1 MREFL
6 SALKENVLLADG
18 AIGTMLTNEGLPA
31 GENPEL
37 WMLNHPEKLKIIHLG
52 YLRAGSKVLQTNT
65 FGANRL
71 KLQEYQASSRVKEIN
86 LTAANIVREIA
97 GNKAFIAGTVGPTG
111 HFPAPLGE
119 YTWAQLVDVFR
130 EQMEALQEGGVD
142 IILLETFSDL
152 GEARAALYAAKNYTT
167 LPVACSLTYTQ
178 GRTLT
183 GTPPET
189 AAVVLE
195 AMGADIIGA
204 NCSAGVQE
212 LLPIIEA
219 YSNATNLPLLVE
231 PNAGLPELIEGKT
244 VYRETPKMMAESVK
258 PFLQL
263 GVRYIGACCGSTPEH
278 ILVMNEQLTELT
290 TRNQAYK
297 TSTPKIFPTR
307 LTSRTK
313 TVSLGTTEL
322 PCLIGERINPTARK
336 IIAQAFRENKWELIC
351 QEGYDQVE
359 NGAQLLDLNVGLP
372 GFKEGDLLK
381 EGVRQLQMSL
391 DIPLVLDST
400 NPKALETGLQEYQG
414 KALINSV
421 NGEEKS
427 LATILP
433 LAKKYGAA
441 VLGLTLDENG
451 IPAKAEERLKIAE
464 KIVSRGLDIG
474 LPKED
479 ILIDCLVLTAATDPT
494 LTLETIKTIQL
505 VKKHLG
511 VSCVLGLS
519 NVSHGLP
526 QRSWLNSAFFAL
538 ALGAGLDAAIA
549 NPLDSRIRE
558 TLAAGALLTGRDAGA
573 KHYLQATGKADVFS
587 TSTPCNT
594 RSAST
599 STTSAHDVK
608 PVSFD
613 TLQTYI
619 LQGQKEPLVCLIK
632 EILSTK
638 GADPLSVIKEGI
650 IPPLEKIGELFAQG
664 EIFLP
669 QLLLSSEAVKA
680 AFTYLRQQLPVTSL
694 ENKGT
699 IVLGTVK
706 GDIHDIGKNIV
717 KALLENHSYK
727 IIDLGKNVPAESFIS
742 AAKKEKAQIIGLSA
756 LMTTTMTEMETV
768 IKEVQKEKLAVKI
781 LVGGAV
787 VTKDYARKI
796 GADGYGKDA
805 VETIK
810 VVEKLLKN
818 SCQEKLKHK

>member
-6 SALKENVLLADG
+6 STLKEKVLLADG
-18 AIGTMLTNEGLPA
+18 AMGTMLTKEGLPA

-37 WMLNHPEKLKIIHLG
+37 WMLNHPEKLKKIHNH
-52 YLRAGSKVLQTNT
+52 YLKAGSKILLTNT

-86 LTAANIVREIA
+86 LTAARIVKEIA
-97 GNKAFIAGTVGPTG
+97 GEKTFIAGTVGPTG

-130 EQMEALQEGGVD
+130 EQIEALQEGGVD
-142 IILLETFSDL
+142 FILLETFSDL

-204 NCSAGVQE
+204 NCSTGARE

-219 YSNATNLPLLVE
+219 YSKATNLPLLVE
-231 PNAGLPELIEGKT
+231 PNAGLPELVEGKT
-244 VYRETPKMMAESVK
+244 VYRETPKMMAEAVK

-263 GVRYIGACCGSTPEH
+263 GVRIIGACCGSTPAH
-278 ILVMNEQLTELT
+278 IRAMNDELQAWDSAKDNTLTARSKKLF
-290 TRNQAYK
+290 
-297 TSTPKIFPTR
+297 STR
-307 LTSRTK
+307 LASRTK
-313 TVSLGTTEL
+313 VVSIGTNEL
-322 PCLIGERINPTARK
+322 PRLIGERINPTARK
-336 IIAQAFRENKWELIC
+336 AIAEAFRNNKWDVIVK
-351 QEGYDQVE
+351 EGYEQWQK
-359 NGAQLLDLNVGLP
+359 GAELLDLNVGLP
-372 GFKEGDLLK
+372 ESNEGDLLR
-381 EGVRQLQMSL
+381 EGIRQLQMSL
-391 DIPLVLDST
+391 DVPLVLDCT
-400 NPKALETGLQEYQG
+400 KPEALEKGLQEYQG
-414 KALINSV
+414 KALINSI

-427 LATILP
+427 LAAILP

-451 IPAKAEERLKIAE
+451 IPTKAEERLKIAE
-464 KIVSRGLDIG
+464 KIVSRALEIG
-474 LPKED
+474 LAKED

-494 LTLETIKTIQL
+494 LALETIKAIQL
-505 VKKHLG
+505 VKQHLG

-526 QRSWLNSAFFAL
+526 QRSWLNNTFLAL

-549 NPLDSRIRE
+549 NPLDPRISE

-573 KHYLQATGKADVFS
+573 KHYLQVTGKADIFA
-587 TSTPCNT
+587 TSTPDHTQNN
-594 RSAST
+594 ST
-599 STTSAHDVK
+599 DQTA
-608 PVSFD
+608 
-613 TLQTYI
+613 TLYTYI
-619 LQGQKEPLVCLIK
+619 LQGQKEPLICLLQ
-632 EILSTK
+632 ELVSTK
-638 GADPLSVIKEGI
+638 KMNPLSIINEEI
-650 IPPLEKIGELFAQG
+650 IPSLEKIGELFDQG
-664 EIFLP
+664 KIFLP

-680 AFTYLRQQLPVTSL
+680 AFSYLRRQLPVSSL
-694 ENKGT
+694 KNKGT
-699 IVLGTVK
+699 IILGTVK

-717 KALLENHSYK
+717 KALLENHGYK
-727 IIDLGKNVPAESFIS
+727 IIDLGKNVPAEAFINN
-742 AAKKEKAQIIGLSA
+742 AVKEKAQIIGLSA
-756 LMTTTMTEMETV
+756 LMTTTMVEMETV
-768 IKEVQKEKLAVKI
+768 IKEVQKKKLAVKI

-787 VTKDYARKI
+787 VTEDYARKI

-805 VETIK
+805 VEAIK
-810 VVEKLLKN
+810 VIEKLLD
-818 SCQEKLKHK
+818 QGE